1 LATNTGD
8 NVQLFFRQIGASF
21 YHPGFTQIFT
31 RFGIVRVQGKRALII
46 PNPFIRAAQFAGGV
60 PR

>member
-1 LATNTGD
+1 LATNTGN

-31 RFGIVRVQGKRALII
+31 RFGIVRFRASE
-46 PNPFIRAAQFAGGV
+46 RW
-60 PR
+60 